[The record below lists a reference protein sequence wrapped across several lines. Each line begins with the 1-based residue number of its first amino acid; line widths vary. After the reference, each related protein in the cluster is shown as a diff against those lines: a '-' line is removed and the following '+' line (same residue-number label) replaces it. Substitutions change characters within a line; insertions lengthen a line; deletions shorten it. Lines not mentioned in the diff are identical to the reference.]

1 METGKI
7 SNLEKRVR
15 EYENI
20 KNDSKTE
27 PLNMNQE
34 YEDLQISNPW
44 FDEAYRVAQSKLFVM
59 ALRVRKQFLYENRKN
74 VKAAIIVWDQQ
85 EKYLDRKHVIE
96 AAWNWINMTIPVISS
111 TFASFFAYVQKS
123 WS

>member
-44 FDEAYRVAQSKLFVM
+44 FDEAYRVAQSK
-59 ALRVRKQFLYENRKN
+59 
-74 VKAAIIVWDQQ
+74 IVCYGITCS
-85 EKYLDRKHVIE
+85 K
-96 AAWNWINMTIPVISS
+96 TISL
-111 TFASFFAYVQKS
+111 
-123 WS
+123 

>member
-59 ALRVRKQFLYENRKN
+59 ALRVRKQFLYENRKKCKGGHYRLGSAGE
-74 VKAAIIVWDQQ
+74 VFGSKACD
-85 EKYLDRKHVIE
+85 
-96 AAWNWINMTIPVISS
+96 
-111 TFASFFAYVQKS
+111 
-123 WS
+123 